1 MTDNI
6 KFLCIDDQADCT
18 IDQLLSRIESG
29 GGISLERWT
38 PTALDSI
45 IPRIKLFIDANQTHG
60 AGVLLDLRLDMDS
73 DLAKERVNYRGPTL
87 AQELRTRM
95 AEGEISP
102 APIVLWSVNSKFK
115 SSYSNEDTSHDL
127 FDDVYE
133 KDREIVENPSVVASR
148 LVSLAKGYK
157 ALHNASGTSM
167 ALNLLAMGDDVDSML
182 YAQFLDE
189 YKELFDKRSVH
200 DIARFLLNDLVRV
213 QGLLVGEK
221 LLAARLGVNISLS
234 GDAWVVIKN
243 ALQSSSYAGPFC
255 EGWSRWWWYKV
266 EDWWF
271 ELFGDKYELRG
282 VSSEERV
289 DLLNGKFGIEL
300 TSATSIAEGYSTKFF
315 TLCAGTSLPLDPHDG
330 LRVVCRG
337 ARDWHDPA
345 YVSKYAALERIG
357 RGVKWRL
364 DPLERQRLDALKEEL
379 G

>member
-1 MTDNI
+1 MMNNI
-6 KFLCIDDQADCT
+6 NYLCIDDQADCT

-45 IPRIKLFIDANQTHG
+45 IPRIKSFIDANQSNG

-73 DLAKERVNYRGPTL
+73 DQGKERVNYRGPTL

-95 AEGEISP
+95 AEGGIAP
-102 APIVLWSVNSKFK
+102 APIVLWSVNSKFN
-115 SSYSNEDTSHDL
+115 SSYNNEDTSHDL

-133 KDREIVENPSVVASR
+133 KDREIVENPSVVACR

-157 ALHNASGTSM
+157 VLNNASGTSM
-167 ALNLLAMGDDVDSML
+167 ALNLLALGSDVDSML

-200 DIARFLLNDLVRV
+200 DIARFILNDLVRV
-213 QGLLVGEK
+213 QGLLVGER
-221 LLAARLGVNISLS
+221 LLAARLGVDIELS
-234 GDAWVVIKN
+234 GDSWAVIKN

-255 EGWSRWWWYKV
+255 EGWSRWWWFKV

-271 ELFGDKYELRG
+271 DLFGDKYELRG
-282 VSSEERV
+282 VSSVERV
-289 DLLNGKFGIEL
+289 GLLNGKFEAEL
-300 TSATSIAEGYSTKFF
+300 VAASPIAEGYSTNFF
-315 TLCAGTSLPLDPHDG
+315 TLCAGTGLPLDPHDG

-345 YVSKYAALERIG
+345 YVSIYAALERIG
-357 RGVKWRL
+357 RSVKWRL
-364 DPLERQRLDALKEEL
+364 DPLERQRFDAIKEDLE
-379 G
+379 

>member
-1 MTDNI
+1 MTNNI
-6 KFLCIDDQADCT
+6 NYLCIDDQADCT
-18 IDQLLSRIESG
+18 IDQLLSSIESG

-45 IPRIKLFIDANQTHG
+45 LPRIKAFIDANQSNG

-73 DLAKERVNYRGPTL
+73 DQAKERVNYRGPTL

-95 AEGEISP
+95 AEGGIPP

-115 SSYSNEDTSHDL
+115 SSYNNEDTSHDL

-157 ALHNASGTSM
+157 ALHGASGASM
-167 ALNLLAMGDDVDSML
+167 ALSLLALDSDIDSML

-189 YKELFDKRSVH
+189 YKELVDKRSVH
-200 DIARFLLNDLVRV
+200 DIARLLLNDLVRV

-221 LLAARLGVNISLS
+221 LLAARLGVDIAQS
-234 GDAWVVIKN
+234 GNSWAVIKS
-243 ALQSSSYAGPFC
+243 ALQFSSYAGPFC
-255 EGWSRWWWYKV
+255 EGWNRWWWYKV
-266 EDWWF
+266 EGWWF
-271 ELFGDKYELRG
+271 ELFGDKYDLRG
-282 VSSEERV
+282 VSSLERV
-289 DLLNGKFGIEL
+289 GLLNDKL
-300 TSATSIAEGYSTKFF
+300 DVNLAPASPIAEGYSTKFF
-315 TLCAGTSLPLDPHDG
+315 TLCAGTSRPLDPHDG

-345 YVSKYAALERIG
+345 YVSIYAALERIG

-364 DPLERQRLDALKEEL
+364 DPLERQRLDAIRKI
-379 G
+379 